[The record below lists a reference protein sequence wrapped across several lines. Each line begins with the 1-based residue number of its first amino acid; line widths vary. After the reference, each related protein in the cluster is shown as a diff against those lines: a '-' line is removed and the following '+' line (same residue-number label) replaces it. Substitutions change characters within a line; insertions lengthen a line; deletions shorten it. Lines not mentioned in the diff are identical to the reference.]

1 MDMKFSQMLGLQLI
15 PAAAAL
21 VTLCANTNA
30 FAEQYISTNGSI
42 AINGLVPTNPCG
54 SIAINGISY
63 KIKIGQNNI
72 QGRAESVNCAS
83 TEKAVS
89 ISASFV
95 DDSGQEQ
102 CAGALELKLKPDLKV
117 LEASWKPES
126 CDRQAFKSVFRSG
139 RLSPSNFIQP
149 L

>member
-1 MDMKFSQMLGLQLI
+1 MKFSQILGLQLI
-15 PAAAAL
+15 PAAAVL
-21 VTLCANTNA
+21 VTLCASTSA

-63 KIKIGQNNI
+63 KLKIGQNNI
-72 QGRAESVNCAS
+72 QGRAENVTCS
-83 TEKAVS
+83 TSQNAVT

-95 DDSGQEQ
+95 DDSGEEQ
-102 CAGALELKLKPDLKV
+102 CAGALDLKMKPDLKV
-117 LEASWKPES
+117 IEATWKPES
-126 CDRQAFKSVFRSG
+126 CNRQAFKSVFRSG
-139 RLSPSNFIQP
+139 RPGPSGFIQP